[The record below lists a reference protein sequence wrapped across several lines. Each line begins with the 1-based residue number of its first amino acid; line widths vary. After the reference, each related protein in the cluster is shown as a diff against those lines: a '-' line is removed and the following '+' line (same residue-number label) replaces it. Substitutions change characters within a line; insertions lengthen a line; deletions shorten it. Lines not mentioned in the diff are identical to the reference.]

1 MHFDKLIEEKLSGLS
16 KGKSVK
22 DIAKIHNTTLA
33 KIKSQLVKGVKVEK
47 EHGGTK
53 KDIKATA
60 MDHLVE
66 DPKYYTKLKKAK
78 I

>member
-1 MHFDKLIEEKLSGLS
+1 MHFDELIEKKLTGLS
-16 KGKSVK
+16 KGKTVK
-22 DIAKIHNTTLA
+22 DVAKIHNTTPA
-33 KIKSQLVKGVKVEK
+33 KIKSQLVKGIKVEK

-53 KDIKATA
+53 KSIKATA

-66 DPKYYTKLKKAK
+66 DPEYYTKLKKAK